1 MVSLAFCGVIFYF
14 LVTLVTYIDVKSEF
28 VRQFEYDPVLV
39 RAPGRIN
46 LIGEHTDYNQGWV
59 LPAAINQAIYF
70 AIGSNGTSTCRI
82 SALEPNQSVEFKVS
96 KLKHAEYAWADY
108 IIGTVEELGL
118 SEGFDMVF
126 GGNIAIG
133 AGLSSSAALT
143 CGAAWGLNHLFVLG
157 YENEELV
164 LKAQSVENNFI
175 GLNCGIMDQTACLF
189 GKENHLILLDCQ
201 SQTKRLIRADF
212 ANYTLLLCDSRVKHS
227 LAQSQY
233 NIRRKECEQAVV
245 ILNTRYGNIIS
256 LRDVSL
262 DQLFDSKNSL
272 SATHF
277 KRAKFVIEEN
287 RRVHEAVRCIAERNF
302 IKLGELLW
310 ASQEG
315 LKNEYQV
322 SCDELDFL
330 VGESLD
336 FEGVLGARMMGG
348 GFGGCTINLVRKDTV
363 EEYSDHLVKGFSNRF
378 GHQPE
383 FYNVILGG
391 GVTLVL

>member
-1 MVSLAFCGVIFYF
+1 LVI
-14 LVTLVTYIDVKSEF
+14 LTDVKIEF
-28 VRQFEYDPVLV
+28 VKQFGYDPVLV

-82 SALEPNQSVEFKVS
+82 SALEPNQSVEFKAS
-96 KLKHAEYAWADY
+96 KLKHAKYAWADY
-108 IIGTVEELGL
+108 IIGTVKELGL

-143 CGAAWGLNHLFVLG
+143 CGAAWALNHLFSLG

-201 SQTKRLIRADF
+201 SQTKRLIPADLDK
-212 ANYTLLLCDSRVKHS
+212 NTLLLCDSRVKHS

-233 NIRRKECEQAVV
+233 NIRRKECGQAVS
-245 ILNTRYGNIIS
+245 ILNTRHGNIIS

-262 DQLFDSKNSL
+262 EQLNDSKNIL
-272 SATHF
+272 SSIHF

-287 RRVHEAVRCIAERNF
+287 QRVHEAVGCIGERNF
-302 IKLGELLW
+302 IKLGDLLW
-310 ASQEG
+310 ASQKG

-322 SCDELDFL
+322 SCNELDFL
-330 VGESLD
+330 VDQSLD

-348 GFGGCTINLVRKDTV
+348 GFGGCTINLVRKDIV
-363 EEYSDHLVKGFSNRF
+363 EEYSDHLFKGYFNRF

-383 FYNVILGG
+383 FYNVVLER
-391 GVTLVL
+391 GVSLVFD

>member
-1 MVSLAFCGVIFYF
+1 
-14 LVTLVTYIDVKSEF
+14 LVTLTDVKNEF
-28 VRQFEYDPVLV
+28 VKQFGYDPVLV

-46 LIGEHTDYNQGWV
+46 FIGEHTDYNQGWV
-59 LPAAINQAIYF
+59 LPAAISQAIYF

-82 SALEPNQSVEFKVS
+82 SALEPNQSVEFKS
-96 KLKHAEYAWADY
+96 FKLKHAEYAWADY
-108 IIGTVEELGL
+108 IIGTVKELSL

-126 GGNIAIG
+126 GGNIPIG

-143 CGAAWGLNHLFVLG
+143 CGAAWGLNHLFTLG

-175 GLNCGIMDQTACLF
+175 GLNCGIMDQTASLF

-201 SQTKRLIRADF
+201 SKTKRLIPADF
-212 ANYTLLLCDSRVKHS
+212 ENYTLLLCDSKVKHA

-233 NIRRKECEQAVV
+233 NIRRKECEQVV
-245 ILNTRYGNIIS
+245 AILNTRYGNIFS

-262 DQLFDSKNSL
+262 EQLNESKNSL
-272 SATHF
+272 SSTHF
-277 KRAKFVIEEN
+277 MRAKFVIEEN
-287 RRVHEAVRCIAERNF
+287 QRVHNAVRCIGERNF

-330 VGESLD
+330 VDKSLG

-363 EEYSDHLVKGFSNRF
+363 DEYSDHLFKGYFNRF

-383 FYNVILGG
+383 FYNVIIEG
-391 GVTLVL
+391 GVTLVV

>member
-1 MVSLAFCGVIFYF
+1 
-14 LVTLVTYIDVKSEF
+14 LVTLTDVKNEF
-28 VRQFEYDPVLV
+28 VKQFGADPVLV

-59 LPAAINQAIYF
+59 LPAAISQAIYF

-96 KLKHAEYAWADY
+96 KLNHAEYAWADY
-108 IIGTVEELGL
+108 IIGTVKELGL

-143 CGAAWGLNHLFVLG
+143 CGAAWGLNHLFTLG

-175 GLNCGIMDQTACLF
+175 GLNCGIMDQTASLF

-201 SQTKRLIRADF
+201 SKTKRLIPADF
-212 ANYTLLLCDSRVKHS
+212 ENYTLLLCDSKVKHA

-233 NIRRKECEQAVV
+233 NIRRKECEQVV
-245 ILNTRYGNIIS
+245 AILNTQYGNIFS

-262 DQLFDSKNSL
+262 EQLNESKNSL
-272 SATHF
+272 SSTHF
-277 KRAKFVIEEN
+277 MRAKFVIEEN
-287 RRVHEAVRCIAERNF
+287 QRVHKAVRCIGERNF
-302 IKLGELLW
+302 IELGEWLW

-330 VGESLD
+330 VGKSLGFD
-336 FEGVLGARMMGG
+336 GVLGARMMGG
-348 GFGGCTINLVRKDTV
+348 GFGGCTINLVRRDTV
-363 EEYSDHLVKGFSNRF
+363 DEYSDHLCKGYFNRF

-383 FYNVILGG
+383 FYNVIIEE
-391 GVTLVL
+391 GVTLVV